1 LGQGLF
7 LSALL
12 IMTKESKEERKQRI
26 KEGKEETKNILSQM
40 KELRKNL
47 ELAREGQRLRG
58 KKPWGPPVKSN
69 KVNNDKKKE
78 EK

>member
-1 LGQGLF
+1 
-7 LSALL
+7 
-12 IMTKESKEERKQRI
+12 MTKESKEERKQRI
-26 KEGKEETKNILSQM
+26 KESKEETKNILSQM

-47 ELAREGQRLRG
+47 ELAREGQKLRG
-58 KKPWGPPVKSN
+58 KPWWSPPVKSN

>member
-1 LGQGLF
+1 
-7 LSALL
+7 
-12 IMTKESKEERKQRI
+12 MTKESKEERKQRI

-47 ELAREGQRLRG
+47 ELAREGQKLRG
-58 KKPWGPPVKSN
+58 KKPWWSPPVKSN